1 MSHDNT
7 GEQQPKNQGAKVPK
21 RYNEPTR
28 TIAFKVTESEYERIK
43 KAIEFRNNS
52 GYTSSTAFR
61 DLFMPLLL
69 ACMKDPDSEDVFD
82 LNQTG

>member
-1 MSHDNT
+1 MSHDNSEQT
-7 GEQQPKNQGAKVPK
+7 GQKNEGAKRPK
-21 RYNEPTR
+21 RYHEPTR
-28 TIAFKVTESEYERIK
+28 TVAFKVTESEYELIK

-52 GYTSSTAFR
+52 GYTSSSAFR

-69 ACMKDPDSEDVFD
+69 ACMKDPDSEDIFD

>member
-1 MSHDNT
+1 MSHDNS
-7 GEQQPKNQGAKVPK
+7 EQPEQKNQGAKRPK
-21 RYNEPTR
+21 RYYEPTR
-28 TIAFKVTESEYERIK
+28 TVAFKVTESEYELIK

-52 GYTSSTAFR
+52 GYTSSSAFR